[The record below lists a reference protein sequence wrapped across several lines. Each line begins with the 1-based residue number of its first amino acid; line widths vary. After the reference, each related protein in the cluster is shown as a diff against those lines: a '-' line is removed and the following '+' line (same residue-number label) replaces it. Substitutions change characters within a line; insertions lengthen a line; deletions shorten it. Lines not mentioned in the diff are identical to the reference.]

1 MTRMMILTMILTI
14 STMTMNKQKGNKTMK
29 IANIKDMTNSK
40 KIALTAAVMS
50 AAGLVTG
57 AVLKKKKIKR

>member
-1 MTRMMILTMILTI
+1 MFLTMILTI

-50 AAGLVTG
+50 AAGLVT
-57 AVLKKKKIKR
+57 